1 MAAPL
6 EDIRIVD
13 FTRYQQG
20 PYATVILADFGAEV
34 IKVEEPS
41 GDYGRRMWREPDGFS
56 AFWEAL
62 DRGKRSV
69 CIDLRRAEGVELALR
84 LAEGADVLV
93 ENFRPGTMER
103 WGLGPDNVLQ
113 RNPRLIYARATGW
126 GSKGP
131 MAALPSFDQIAQAYS
146 GFAQHSGGGPGHRP
160 EVPYPGIADQTGGM
174 NLALGIMT
182 ALFARERTGRGQVVE
197 VSLLGTQLAL
207 QAPELLHTLHF
218 GQERAREFRAAPTVG
233 HFQCSDG
240 RWVMIVGIDQK
251 FWPRIARAL
260 GLDHLIDDPRF
271 ARGFARYRNRHEL
284 EPLMEA
290 AFGSMTSTHWLE
302 RLRQEDVPASLVQD
316 YLEVA
321 ESEQAW
327 ANGYLA
333 EQEHPRFGRQRVVG
347 PHIQLSETPSRL
359 SFPAR
364 DLGVDTDDVLRE
376 VGVPEAEIERLRRE
390 RVVGPAGD

>member
-1 MAAPL
+1 
-6 EDIRIVD
+6 
-13 FTRYQQG
+13 
-20 PYATVILADFGAEV
+20 
-34 IKVEEPS
+34 
-41 GDYGRRMWREPDGFS
+41 MWREPDGFS

-103 WGLGPDNVLQ
+103 WGLGPDIVLQ

-131 MAALPSFDQIAQAYS
+131 MAGLPSFDQIAQAYS

-207 QAPELLHTLHF
+207 QAPELLHALHF
-218 GQERAREFRAAPTVG
+218 GQERPREFRAAPTVG

-260 GLDHLIDDPRF
+260 GLDHLIDDARF

-284 EPLMEA
+284 EPIMET
-290 AFGSMTSTHWLE
+290 AFGSNTSAHWLE

-316 YLEVA
+316 YLQVA

-327 ANGYLA
+327 ANGYLV

-347 PHIQLSETPSRL
+347 PHIQLSETPPRL
-359 SFPAR
+359 SFAAR

-376 VGVPEAEIERLRRE
+376 VGVPEADIERLRRE

>member
-1 MAAPL
+1 MNPPL
-6 EDIRIVD
+6 EGIRVLD

-20 PYATVILADFGAEV
+20 PFATVVLADFGADV
-34 IKVEEPS
+34 IKVEEPN

-56 AFWEAL
+56 AFWESL

-69 CIDLRRAEGVELALR
+69 CIDLRIPEGVELALR
-84 LAEGADVLV
+84 LSDRADVLV
-93 ENFRPGTMER
+93 ENFRPGTMEK
-103 WGLGPDNVLQ
+103 WGLGPEIALQ

-131 MAALPSFDQIAQAYS
+131 MAGLPSFDQIAQAYS

-174 NLALGIMT
+174 NLALGIMM
-182 ALFARERTGRGQVVE
+182 ALFARERTGKGQVVE
-197 VSLLGTQLAL
+197 VSLLGTQIAL
-207 QAPELLHTLHF
+207 QAPELVHALHF
-218 GQERAREFRAAPTVG
+218 GKERPREFRAAPTVG
-233 HFQCSDG
+233 HYQCSDG

-260 GLDHLIDDPRF
+260 HLEHLIDDPRF
-271 ARGFARYRNRHEL
+271 ARGFVRFKNRREL

-290 AFGSMTSTHWLE
+290 AFAANTSRYWMK
-302 RLRQEDVPASLVQD
+302 RLQAEDVPASLVQD
-316 YLEVA
+316 YLELA

-333 EQEHPRFGRQRVVG
+333 EIEHPRFGRQRVVG
-347 PHIQLSETPSRL
+347 PHIQLSGTPPRIA
-359 SFPAR
+359 FPAR
-364 DLGVDTDDVLRE
+364 DLGADTAEVLRE
-376 VGVPEAEIERLRRE
+376 LGLAAEEIELLRAR
-390 RVVGPAGD
+390 RVVGPAEG